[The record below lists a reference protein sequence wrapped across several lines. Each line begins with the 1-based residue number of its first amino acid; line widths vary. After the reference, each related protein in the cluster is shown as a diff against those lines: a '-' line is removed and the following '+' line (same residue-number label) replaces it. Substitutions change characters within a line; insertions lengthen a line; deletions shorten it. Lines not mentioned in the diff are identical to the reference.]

1 MEKSICFC
9 KNFKHTIWPMAVR
22 TGKSSKSQNTHKK
35 LELNMNWEPLCVFII
50 IYVFIS
56 NLLAIYLIYLLVT
69 VSIYFT
75 ECCLCVK
82 NDPISDRS
90 PNTKDEYLSSLN
102 VRRFS
107 SPDRCVS
114 ISIAKL
120 AYPSMFLVHM
130 CCMSRLGHSL
140 TEQIETQRDR

>member
-1 MEKSICFC
+1 MK
-9 KNFKHTIWPMAVR
+9 
-22 TGKSSKSQNTHKK
+22 NTHKK
-35 LELNMNWEPLCVFII
+35 LELNMNREPLCVFII